1 MKPFRLFLNVN
12 KPQYIYIYVSWYNI
26 IYIFILD
33 TSVEK
38 FIWQENIEMI
48 NNKHWLQP
56 TIKVP
61 IKTNYFFIFK
71 NQLTNNIIIFF

>member
-12 KPQYIYIYVSWYNI
+12 KPQYIYNNIYIIYLLWYNI
-26 IYIFILD
+26 IYILIYYIFILD

-56 TIKVP
+56 MIKV
-61 IKTNYFFIFK
+61 
-71 NQLTNNIIIFF
+71 